1 MKKLL
6 PLLLLILIGC
16 SEPEPIDYEML
27 VKRGGLYY
35 KKNTNE
41 VYSGP
46 VFNVEGLYSTDLLP
60 IYGQGYIKKGK
71 RHGKFEF
78 YRSNGQLYT
87 EYSYKD
93 GLKDGIQKLYYKN
106 GQLFSKTTW
115 KDNLPLNSISY
126 SENGLIKPSRRP
138 RPFPPRNS
146 KK

>member
-46 VFNVEGLYSTDLLP
+46 VFNIDGKTSE
-60 IYGQGYIKKGK
+60 GYIKKGK
-71 RHGKFEF
+71 PHGKVES
-78 YRSNGQLYT
+78 YYSNGQLYT

-93 GLKDGIQKLYYKN
+93 GLRDGIQKSYYRN
-106 GQLFSKTTW
+106 GQLSGETTW
-115 KDNLPLNSISY
+115 KDNLPLGTISY
-126 SENGLIKPSRRP
+126 SENGHRTSLRP
-138 RPFPPRNS
+138 PGIQKNNNE
-146 KK
+146 

>member
-46 VFNVEGLYSTDLLP
+46 VFNVEGLFSTD

-93 GLKDGIQKLYYKN
+93 GLRDGIQKSYYRN
-106 GQLFSKTTW
+106 GQLSGETTW
-115 KDNLPLNSISY
+115 KDNLPLGTISY
-126 SENGLIKPSRRP
+126 SENGHRTSLRP
-138 RPFPPRNS
+138 PGIQKNNNE
-146 KK
+146 